1 MLMCIRLLASV
12 DLKDYIKFEP
22 DEIDWVN
29 DPISKVTLFSPD
41 TIDLSNYPNLA
52 DFEGLSGIISPG
64 IMNIDPASNLF
75 YATDESLKDLRNLDN
90 WSQNRPT
97 HFSTSYNKS
106 TNVNTILVSRHAPN
120 CGTD

>member
-1 MLMCIRLLASV
+1 MCIRLLASV

-120 CGTD
+120 CGTY

>member
-120 CGTD
+120 CGTY